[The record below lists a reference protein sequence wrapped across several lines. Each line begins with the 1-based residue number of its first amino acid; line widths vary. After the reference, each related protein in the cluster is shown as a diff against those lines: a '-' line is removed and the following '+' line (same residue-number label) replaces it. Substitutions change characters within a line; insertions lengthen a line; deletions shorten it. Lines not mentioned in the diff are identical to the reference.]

1 MLHAHPHEASEMSK
15 RTSCLTSGSS
25 EQQTLTQET
34 QLGPRKA
41 GLILLTLFWGRLLF
55 SSLREREAYLAS
67 PAPRDQLATM

>member
-1 MLHAHPHEASEMSK
+1 MSK
-15 RTSCLTSGSS
+15 RASRLTPGSS
-25 EQQTLTQET
+25 EQQTLMQET

-55 SSLREREAYLAS
+55 SSLRECEAYLAS

>member
-1 MLHAHPHEASEMSK
+1 MSK
-15 RTSCLTSGSS
+15 RASRLTPGSS
-25 EQQTLTQET
+25 EQQTLMQET